1 MVEPWRKEEEKKN
14 RDGRIDW
21 VWKGKGEKEKESA
34 ISRVVLENIG
44 EIVDYDKVGEGS
56 QQVNIREESEKI
68 LLFFQILD
76 FDSFQS
82 IEFWGKIGPVSG
94 IAAAAAA
101 ASVSVSAI
109 VVNFGRVFFGK
120 GNHQIIGRVI
130 AVVGACE
137 NRALEKRILQGQTDS
152 VLEYERWDSAIF
164 KMTSDFQ

>member
-1 MVEPWRKEEEKKN
+1 MLACALKQSDDFCCIDQESSSFLLMVEPWRKEEEKKN

-82 IEFWGKIGPVSG
+82 IEF
-94 IAAAAAA
+94 
-101 ASVSVSAI
+101 
-109 VVNFGRVFFGK
+109 
-120 GNHQIIGRVI
+120 
-130 AVVGACE
+130 
-137 NRALEKRILQGQTDS
+137 
-152 VLEYERWDSAIF
+152 
-164 KMTSDFQ
+164 